1 MIEET
6 LQATLSAL
14 VGGRVYP
21 MVAPDSPTK
30 PYIIYQNI
38 ANSPNNTLAD
48 GVPINN
54 TRMQIDCYDITYANV
69 KNLSASISAAM
80 AAASFSNILTMN
92 QDLYEQDPMLYRV
105 QQDYSIWY

>member
-6 LQATLSAL
+6 LQATLSTL

-21 MVAPDSPTK
+21 LVAPDSPVK

-54 TRMQIDCYDITYANV
+54 TRMQIDCYDVTYAGV
-69 KNLSASISAAM
+69 KNLAAGIIAAM
-80 AAASFSNILTMN
+80 ATASFTNILTMN
-92 QDLYEQDPMLYRV
+92 QDLFEPDPKLYRI
-105 QQDYSIWY
+105 QHDFSIWY